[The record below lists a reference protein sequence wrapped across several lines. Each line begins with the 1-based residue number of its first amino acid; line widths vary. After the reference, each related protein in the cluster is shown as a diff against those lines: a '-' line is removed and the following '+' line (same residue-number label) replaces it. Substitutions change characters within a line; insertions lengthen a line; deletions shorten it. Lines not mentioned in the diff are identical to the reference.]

1 MVDAPGRH
9 AEPGVVDRPADPD
22 AGSRG
27 SLEIADR
34 AVATIVRRSI
44 VDVPGVA
51 PTSASGTMNRAVG
64 RGYPRVSVQRAGQH
78 VRVGVDL
85 AVLWPAPAGT
95 IAGRVQEAIA
105 HGLAE
110 LAGLV
115 VDGVDV
121 TVRTVQR
128 AEVASEGRVR

>member
-1 MVDAPGRH
+1 MDDAPGRH
-9 AEPGVVDRPADPD
+9 LEPAPEA
-22 AGSRG
+22 RG

-51 PTSASGTMNRAVG
+51 PPDASGSVERVVG

-85 AVLWPAPAGT
+85 AVLWPAPSGKVAGD
-95 IAGRVQEAIA
+95 VQNAVA
-105 HGLAE
+105 RGLADY
-110 LAGLV
+110 AGLV

-121 TVRTVQR
+121 TVRTVQH
-128 AEVASEGRVR
+128 AATAAVGRVR

>member
-1 MVDAPGRH
+1 MVDGSGRH
-9 AEPGVVDRPADPD
+9 VDPELTDDD
-22 AGSRG
+22 ASEAGLRG
-27 SLEIADR
+27 GLEVADR

-44 VDVPGVA
+44 LDVPGVA
-51 PTSASGTMNRAVG
+51 PPHASGTVNRAVG
-64 RGYPRVSVQRAGQH
+64 RGFPRVSVQRAGHH

-95 IAGRVQEAIA
+95 VGGRVQGAVA
-105 HGLAE
+105 HGLSE

-128 AEVASEGRVR
+128 ADAPAEGRVR